1 MVSKHLSSLA
11 FNIVNWYVR
20 VKRVDLSWGGS
31 VCYCAVGVMLP
42 TFSVAPF
49 THLCHCFAEMG
60 VDNIELD
67 DSVYKN
73 MSRPTIVC
81 QQFLV
86 VFSLVLNLSIPDV
99 PFPVLLST
107 FIRSRFQAKPATL
120 LIPIDFPFLF
130 AVEELYGTRYQSG
143 SFSLLF
149 HKKTVVCGNMQAAR
163 KLPTIL
169 HREKEN

>member
-130 AVEELYGTRYQSG
+130 AGRSTLHP
-143 SFSLLF
+143 LF
-149 HKKTVVCGNMQAAR
+149 ILRHLRHAAKKLKPRNSPR
-163 KLPTIL
+163 L
-169 HREKEN
+169 HVAHWFFASVWHCP